1 MASRDP
7 NTERAIV
14 LRKFDGVNLLV
25 DQAYLGPSY
34 LRSSQNWIPGETFR
48 LTKTPGNS
56 AYPGGNI
63 PGVNR
68 VLHLIRAYTPGNR
81 YLYAVADPTAA
92 GGDQLWVSPNDGAW
106 VRVALAGGGDADFA
120 SGAQRYDMEILNGFL
135 YVGNGVDPI
144 FRVTIGGTA
153 IALTTIAA
161 FTDGS
166 AAPTPQT
173 QTLNFAPEDTHEEII
188 PGTYSYCWAIFD
200 HTADRWIERGQ
211 TREFT
216 LNDNTNN
223 ALQFPAPTG
232 MANALSA
239 TIRAH
244 LFVAAINLPV
254 EFGHDQNPE
263 GIGTTGAVAP
273 LNLRT
278 ITTDGHPLPLRGVAR
293 TGRYFRGHLG
303 RLWISGDQANLTAV
317 WATYAVVPGL
327 EQDVFNAGIFF
338 PVNARLPRTF
348 DEITA
353 VGLASTGADTGPEVP
368 FVVLTLS
375 DTYLNYGDILD
386 DPSQT
391 YRHVSQTIGCVSN
404 DTFIETPQGSIFVGL
419 QSVYCIPPGGGV
431 PVDIGWPIRP
441 AIVAIPSNQRHL
453 CTAIYHKGFY
463 KLAIVPAGQATAVQ
477 QWWLDLRNGIE
488 GVPSWWGPNV
498 RIAPSAWCTADQDPD
513 EVDRGFMALE
523 GTGIIEMIH
532 QPNTYSENAGNSNII
547 SILTTG
553 DLDDGAPFDRKT
565 FQRIRV
571 TAFPGDVT
579 SLQVSIS
586 VDGLAS
592 VGMDAMPL
600 DAPGGAIWNVDQWN
614 VAQWAQ
620 SGGVEGQSVT
630 APPRPRGRTA
640 SVQLIHSQNV
650 ALSLRDFELRYIPV
664 PRVTRLLNND
674 SRS

>member
-34 LRSSQNWIPGETFR
+34 LRAAQNWIPGETFR
-48 LTKTPGNS
+48 LTKTPGNA

-63 PGVNR
+63 PGVDR
-68 VLHLIRAYTPGNR
+68 VMKMIRAYTSANR

-92 GGDQLWVSPNDGAW
+92 GGDQLWVSIDDGAW

-120 SGAQRYDMEILNGFL
+120 SSGQRYDMEILNGFL

-144 FRVTIGGTA
+144 LRVTLGGTA
-153 IALTTIAA
+153 IALTPVTA

-166 AAPTPQT
+166 AVPTPQT
-173 QTLNFAPEDTHEEII
+173 QNLNFAPAEDHDEILT
-188 PGTYSYCWAIFD
+188 GTYSYAWAIFD
-200 HTADRWIERGQ
+200 HTADRWVERGQ
-211 TREFT
+211 TREVT

-223 ALQFPAPTG
+223 AYSVPTPTG

-239 TIRAH
+239 QFRAH
-244 LFVAAINLPV
+244 LFLAPINLPI

-263 GIGTTGAVAP
+263 GLSAAGV

-278 ITTDGHPLPLRGVAR
+278 ITTEGHPLPLRGVAR

-303 RLWISGDQANLTAV
+303 RLWIAGDQANVTAT

-348 DEITA
+348 DDITA
-353 VGLASTGADTGPEVP
+353 IGLASTGSDTGPEVP
-368 FVVLTLS
+368 MVVCTLS

-391 YRHVSQTIGCVSN
+391 FRHISQTIGCISN
-404 DTFIETPQGSIFVGL
+404 DTFVETPMGTIFVGL
-419 QSVYCIPPGGGV
+419 QSVYLIPPGGGT
-431 PVDIGWPIRP
+431 PVDVGWPIRP
-441 AIVAIPSNQRHL
+441 AIVAIPANQRYL

-463 KLAIVPAGQATAVQ
+463 KLAIVPAGQVTAVQ
-477 QWWLDLRNGIE
+477 QWWLDLRQGIE

-498 RIAPSAWCTADQDPD
+498 RVAPSCWCTADQDPD
-513 EVDRGFMALE
+513 EVDRGFMAIE

-532 QPNTYSENAGNSNII
+532 QPNTYSENAGTVTII

-553 DLDDGAPFDRKT
+553 DLDDGQPFDRKT

-571 TAFPGDVT
+571 TAFPGDLT
-579 SLQVSIS
+579 SLQASIS
-586 VDGLAS
+586 VDGLIAT
-592 VGMDAMPL
+592 VLDPL
-600 DAPGGAIWNVDQWN
+600 PLEAPGGAIWNVDQWN
-614 VAQWAQ
+614 IAQWAQ
-620 SGGVEGQSVT
+620 SGGVEGETIT
-630 APPRPRGRTA
+630 APPRPRGRNA
-640 SVQLIHSQNV
+640 SVQLVHSQSV

-664 PRVTRLLNND
+664 PRVTRLLSTD